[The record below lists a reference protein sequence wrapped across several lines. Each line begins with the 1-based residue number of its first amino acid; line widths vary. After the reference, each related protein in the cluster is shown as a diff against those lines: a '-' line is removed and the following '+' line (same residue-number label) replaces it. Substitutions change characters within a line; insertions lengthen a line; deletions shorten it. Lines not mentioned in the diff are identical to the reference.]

1 MFLKVELIKYFLTNC
16 IKGICKFGAVGTD
29 EDCYAIDPGSIRQ
42 GGTMVFFFDIF
53 FLQTC
58 TAHTSIL
65 RAGVCRAQ
73 CVHLSALHS

>member
-1 MFLKVELIKYFLTNC
+1 VFLKVELIKYFLTNC
-16 IKGICKFGAVGTD
+16 TKVICKFGAVGTD

-42 GGTMVFFFDIF
+42 GGTMVFFFDVF

-58 TAHTSIL
+58 TGVY
-65 RAGVCRAQ
+65 RAE